1 MAKNKGNASEVN
13 PSEAGSVLDDA
24 APANGAK
31 ASLRGPWTFGRVIL
45 LVLAAGAGLYA
56 LAAGVFGIAEIV
68 IQAIYGQATMTVH
81 WAADGD
87 VSWGFFTTVG
97 VGGRTISGNLETATI
112 GVPGISAFA
121 LTLKAIGDALGAL
134 SQVALALCA
143 AGVGRALLVGRPF
156 SRAVTRNAI
165 IAAIALL
172 ILGAASQL
180 VGWWARVVILDE
192 MQNLSFS
199 RALDFNPAVLTAG
212 LAVALVAVTFRYG
225 ERLQRDTEGLV

>member
-1 MAKNKGNASEVN
+1 MAKDKTNTSEVN
-13 PSEAGSVLDDA
+13 PSKPRSVVDGA
-24 APANGAK
+24 APANDVK
-31 ASLRGPWTFGRVIL
+31 SNLRGPWTLGRITL
-45 LVLAAGAGLYA
+45 LILAAGAGLYA
-56 LAAGVFGIAEIV
+56 LAAGVFGISEIV

-81 WAADGD
+81 WAAHGD
-87 VSWGFFTTVG
+87 VSWGFFQTVG
-97 VGGRTISGNLETATI
+97 VGGKTISGNLETATI

-121 LTLKAIGDALGAL
+121 LTLKSIGDALGAL

-143 AGVGRALLVGRPF
+143 AGVGRALLAGRPF

-199 RALDFNPAVLTAG
+199 RSLDFNPAVLTAG